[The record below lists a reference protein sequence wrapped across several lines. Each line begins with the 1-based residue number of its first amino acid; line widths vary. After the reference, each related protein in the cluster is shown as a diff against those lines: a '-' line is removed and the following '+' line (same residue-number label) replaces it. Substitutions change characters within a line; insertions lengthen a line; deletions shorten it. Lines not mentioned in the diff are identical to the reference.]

1 MIYVVYLEQ
10 VLNYILFHL
19 QLIIYFARFRLI
31 SILNHLI
38 FFYLHPNF
46 YLNLRSYHQFITLCL
61 QTFFIHHH
69 LNHHHYSFYLIL
81 NLIII
86 FMIQIKDYQIIFQ
99 LLFIIF
105 HHHHHLY
112 IYLKLY
118 NCLLFL
124 HYFYLISHQI
134 KFIKIPTNINH
145 FYFTL
150 VYLFLSNS
158 LNRILN

>member
-1 MIYVVYLEQ
+1 LIYVVYLEQ

-46 YLNLRSYHQFITLCL
+46 YLNLRSYHQFITLYL
-61 QTFFIHHH
+61 QTIFIHHH
-69 LNHHHYSFYLIL
+69 LNHHYYSFYLIL

-99 LLFIIF
+99 LIFIYPLL
-105 HHHHHLY
+105 HLN
-112 IYLKLY
+112 IYLIQCNY
-118 NCLLFL
+118 LLFL
-124 HYFYLISHQI
+124 HYSY
-134 KFIKIPTNINH
+134 FI
-145 FYFTL
+145 
-150 VYLFLSNS
+150 
-158 LNRILN
+158 

>member
-69 LNHHHYSFYLIL
+69 LNHHYYSFYLIL
-81 NLIII
+81 NLITV
-86 FMIQIKDYQIIFQ
+86 FKIQIKDYQIIFQ
-99 LLFIIF
+99 LIFIYPLL
-105 HHHHHLY
+105 HLN
-112 IYLKLY
+112 IYLIQCNY
-118 NCLLFL
+118 LLFL
-124 HYFYLISHQI
+124 HYSY
-134 KFIKIPTNINH
+134 FI
-145 FYFTL
+145 
-150 VYLFLSNS
+150 
-158 LNRILN
+158 

>member
-1 MIYVVYLEQ
+1 LIYVVYLEQ

-46 YLNLRSYHQFITLCL
+46 YLNLRSYQQFIFYQFLNQFITLYL
-61 QTFFIHHH
+61 QIIFIHHH
-69 LNHHHYSFYLIL
+69 LNHHYYSFYLIL

-99 LLFIIF
+99 LIFIYPLL
-105 HHHHHLY
+105 HLN
-112 IYLKLY
+112 IYLIQCNY
-118 NCLLFL
+118 LLFL
-124 HYFYLISHQI
+124 HYSY
-134 KFIKIPTNINH
+134 FI
-145 FYFTL
+145 
-150 VYLFLSNS
+150 
-158 LNRILN
+158 